1 MSARHAMSEAAAP
14 RTPSGATILS
24 AEGVT
29 MQFGGLTA
37 LRDVSFGLAE
47 GEIIGLIGPN
57 GAGKTTFFNCL
68 TGLYEPTSGTVAL
81 RGTPLPQDPAKVTDR
96 GIARTFQNIRLF
108 PSMTA
113 EENVLVGRHVRMK
126 QGPLS
131 SLLHGPGFKRS
142 EAEARKR
149 TAELLEFVGLT
160 RFSDELARNLPYGDQ
175 RRLEIA
181 RALATDPSVL
191 LLDEPT
197 AGMNAQETEATRK
210 LILDI
215 RQLGISVVVIEH
227 DTKFIFTLC
236 DRVLVLVQGEL
247 LVEGTPDEVR
257 GDPRVVEAYLGAPPD
272 EVDAQIHAGDHT
284 GDHGHERTG
293 GSSTRPAE
301 GER

>member
-1 MSARHAMSEAAAP
+1 V
-14 RTPSGATILS
+14 SGPANVTATSTAVLS
-24 AEGVT
+24 ASGVT

-37 LRDVSFGLAE
+37 LNDVSFELAE
-47 GEIIGLIGPN
+47 GEVIGLIGPN
-57 GAGKTTFFNCL
+57 GAGKTTLFNCL
-68 TGLYEPTSGTVAL
+68 TGLYTPTSGTVAF
-81 RGTPLPQDPAKVTDR
+81 RGKQLPGDPALVTET
-96 GIARTFQNIRLF
+96 GVARTFQNIRLF

-126 QGPLS
+126 QSPLS
-131 SLLHGPGFKRS
+131 SLLHGPGFRRS
-142 EAEARKR
+142 EKEARDR
-149 TAELLEFVGLT
+149 AAELLDYVGLS

-181 RALATDPSVL
+181 RALATEPAVL

-197 AGMNAQETEATRK
+197 AGMNAQETEATRQ
-210 LILDI
+210 LIFKI
-215 RQLGISVVVIEH
+215 RDLGVSVVVIEH

-272 EVDAQIHAGDHT
+272 EVEAQIHTAAHI
-284 GDHGHERTG
+284 EEP
-293 GSSTRPAE
+293 S
-301 GER
+301 

>member
-1 MSARHAMSEAAAP
+1 MPEAPAP
-14 RTPSGATILS
+14 RTPSGAGLLTAS
-24 AEGVT
+24 GVT
-29 MQFGGLTA
+29 MQFGGLRA
-37 LRDVSFGLAE
+37 LNDVSFGLSE

-68 TGLYEPTSGTVAL
+68 TGLYAPTSGSVAL

-142 EAEARKR
+142 EAEARSR

-160 RFSDELARNLPYGDQ
+160 RFSGELARNLPYGDQ

-181 RALATDPSVL
+181 RALATEPSVL

-197 AGMNAQETEATRK
+197 AGMNAQETEATRQ
-210 LILDI
+210 LIFGI
-215 RQLGISVVVIEH
+215 RDLGTSVVVIEH

-247 LVEGTPDEVR
+247 LVEGSPDEVR

-272 EVDAQIHAGDHT
+272 EVEHQIHA
-284 GDHGHERTG
+284 
-293 GSSTRPAE
+293 AE
-301 GER
+301 ENP

>member
-1 MSARHAMSEAAAP
+1 MSAKHAMPEAP
-14 RTPSGATILS
+14 RAAVGPSILS

-37 LRDVSFGLAE
+37 LKDVSFGLSE

-68 TGLYEPTSGTVAL
+68 TGLYAPTSGKVAL
-81 RGTPLPQDPAKVTDR
+81 RGAELPQDPAKVTER

-131 SLLHGPGFKRS
+131 SLLHGPGFRRS
-142 EAEARKR
+142 EAEARTR

-160 RFSDELARNLPYGDQ
+160 RFADELARNLPYGDQ

-181 RALATDPSVL
+181 RALATEPAVL

-197 AGMNAQETEATRK
+197 AGMNAQETEATRQ
-210 LILDI
+210 LIFAI
-215 RQLGISVVVIEH
+215 RDLGTSVVVIEH

-247 LVEGTPDEVR
+247 LVEGSPDEVR

-272 EVDAQIHAGDHT
+272 EVEHRIHA
-284 GDHGHERTG
+284 
-293 GSSTRPAE
+293 AE
-301 GER
+301 GTP